1 MKIKPSFVLAS
12 LMVTQSTLAAGTDI
26 SIYPL
31 SFDNKTQQW
40 SIGKGKVIT
49 DRDGYDNQA
58 SFALDGQSIFF
69 SSNRSG
75 AHTDIYQYQ
84 FFNGDIYQV
93 TNTPDES
100 EFSPNETPE
109 GLKYVVEQ
117 GVPHQSVWLQKEG
130 KPRVRAINSLIP
142 SGYYAAHS
150 ELGTL
155 LWARYAHALYFE
167 PKGEQA
173 DERHF
178 VTDHVGRSIHLVPNQ
193 TRFSYVKKKMNGDQ
207 VVTIFDPKLRS
218 HQEVVSL
225 GSGNEDYAWSG
236 HALTQSTWLFNLD
249 GNELRAWH
257 LEQKPSSTVSMSWQS
272 IKNITPPSPR
282 HHSPYRIA
290 VSPNNRYITIVWS
303 RK

>member
-1 MKIKPSFVLAS
+1 MKIKLSLALASFWIAQGVLA
-12 LMVTQSTLAAGTDI
+12 TGTDI

-31 SFDNKTQQW
+31 SFDTKTQQW
-40 SIGKGKVIT
+40 SIGKGQAVT
-49 DRDGYDNQA
+49 NRDGYDNQA

-84 FFNGDIYQV
+84 FFNGDIYQI

-100 EFSPNETPE
+100 EFSPNETSE

-117 GVPHQSVWLQKEG
+117 GVPHQSVWLQKGG
-130 KPRVRAINSLIP
+130 KPRERAINSLIP
-142 SGYYAAHS
+142 SGYYAVHS
-150 ELGTL
+150 KLGTL

-167 PKGEQA
+167 PKGQQA

-178 VTDHVGRSIHLVPNQ
+178 VTDHVGRSIHVVPNQ
-193 TRFSYVKKKMNGDQ
+193 QRFSYVKKKMNGDQ
-207 VVTIFDPKLRS
+207 VVTVFDPIRKS
-218 HQEVVSL
+218 HQEIVSL

-236 HALTQSTWLFNLD
+236 QALTQSAWLFNLD
-249 GNELRAWH
+249 GTELRAWR
-257 LEQKPSSTVSMSWQS
+257 LEQKPSSTIPMSWQS
-272 IKNITPPSPR
+272 VAEITPPSAR

-290 VSPNNRYITIVWS
+290 VSPDNRYLTIVWN
-303 RK
+303 RN